1 APATRRRGKHS
12 SVSGLT
18 RKQDQRDRGRTRL
31 MAASRVRSA
40 GSSLV
45 LRSGDAR
52 PRAGDEDQNRE
63 VLGGV
68 TRGEQG
74 EELEGGVQREMG
86 EFRQHQMP
94 SERGD

>member
-1 APATRRRGKHS
+1 
-12 SVSGLT
+12 
-18 RKQDQRDRGRTRL
+18 

-52 PRAGDEDQNRE
+52 PRAGDEDQNLE

-68 TRGEQG
+68 TSGEQG
-74 EELEGGVQREMG
+74 EQLDGAVQREMG
-86 EFRQHQMP
+86 EFRQHQMT
-94 SERGD
+94 SEMGD